1 LIEVIMSSEKIEGR
15 AVPSGKAIRKALIDV
30 DQTPLDLARAMG
42 VSVIYIRYIMN
53 EHRNGVAIRKRIAAY
68 LGEQLRKRG
77 CYLPMWARKEK
88 AA

>member
-1 LIEVIMSSEKIEGR
+1 MSSEKNERLG
-15 AVPSGKAIRKALIDV
+15 VPSGKAIRKALIDI
-30 DQTPLDLARAMG
+30 DQTPLELARAMG
-42 VSVIYIRYIMN
+42 VSVIYIRYLMN
-53 EHRNGVAIRKRIAAY
+53 ERRDGAAIRKRIAAY